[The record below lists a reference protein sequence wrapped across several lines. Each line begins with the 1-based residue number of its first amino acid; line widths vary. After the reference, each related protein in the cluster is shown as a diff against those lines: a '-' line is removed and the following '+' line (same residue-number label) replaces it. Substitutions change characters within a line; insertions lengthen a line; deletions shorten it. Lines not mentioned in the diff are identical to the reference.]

1 MRECGH
7 TLTIWCTF
15 ELNLECIS
23 PEVQST
29 VSKGVGV
36 AKRMNSVA
44 LGVEFAALIPLL
56 VMSPTLSA
64 SSPSPAPAP
73 AGAIVLHMPCFS
85 DQRHQFYVQLLQ
97 TSLDAVHQPAQI
109 KCVYDLPGR
118 RMWKMIGDGKLDLIW
133 GIQTPDKDK
142 GMVPVQV
149 ALTDGLVGQ
158 RILLIRPED
167 QKIFDRV
174 NSITALRE
182 TRLVAGFGEGWFDA
196 KVWKKNGLPV
206 FEFTYQ
212 FSQIYPMVTMG
223 NRGVDYLPRGANEI
237 VREARQHR
245 RLSIE
250 KHLLLAYD
258 RDMQFYL
265 SPQAAAYKPIVEN
278 ALKAAEASGL
288 KRRLID
294 RTFGAEIKTLDL
306 GKRRRIQLQALD

>member
-1 MRECGH
+1 M
-7 TLTIWCTF
+7 
-15 ELNLECIS
+15 S
-23 PEVQST
+23 
-29 VSKGVGV
+29 
-36 AKRMNSVA
+36 SVA
-44 LGVEFAALIPLL
+44 LGGKLAALIPLL
-56 VMSPTLSA
+56 AMSPALSA
-64 SSPSPAPAP
+64 AGPSSAPTA
-73 AGAIVLHMPCFS
+73 AIALRVPCFS

-97 TSLDAVHQPAQI
+97 TSLDAVHQSAQI
-109 KCVYDLPGR
+109 TCVYDLPGR

-133 GIQTPDKDK
+133 GLQTPDKDR
-142 GMVPVQV
+142 GMVPIQV

-167 QKIFDRV
+167 QQVFDRV
-174 NSITALRE
+174 TSIAALRE

-206 FEFTYQ
+206 FEFTHQ
-212 FSQIYPMVTMG
+212 FSQIYPMVAIG

-250 KHLLLAYD
+250 KHLLFAYD
-258 RDMQFYL
+258 RDMRFYL
-265 SPQAAAYKPIVEN
+265 APQAAAYKPIVEN

-288 KRRLID
+288 KGRLID
-294 RTFGAEIKTLDL
+294 RAFGAEIKSLDL